1 MQPVDY
7 LLIDDDPAF
16 TTVLRDAL
24 LRRNHTV
31 ITAADGAQTR
41 QLLEKRAARRVILDL
56 RLEQESG
63 LKLIS
68 ELKSRHPEME
78 IVVLT
83 GYSSIATAVEAIRL
97 GARNYICKPADT
109 DEIIAAFA
117 STPTGDTPLQPNP
130 PSVQRLEWEHI
141 QSVLNQH
148 SGNISASARSL
159 GMHRR
164 TLQRKLQKNPVKN

>member
-1 MQPVDY
+1 MQSLDY
-7 LLIDDDPAF
+7 LIIDDDPEF
-16 TTVLRDAL
+16 TAVLRDAL
-24 LRRNHTV
+24 LRRKHTV
-31 ITAADGAQTR
+31 ITAADAGHAR
-41 QLLEKRAARRVILDL
+41 QLLESRSVQRIILDL
-56 RLEQESG
+56 KLEQESG
-63 LKLIS
+63 LKLIP
-68 ELKSRHPEME
+68 ELKARYPETE

-117 STPTGDTPLQPNP
+117 STPTGNMPLQPNP

-164 TLQRKLQKNPVKN
+164 TLQRKLRKYPAKH

>member
-1 MQPVDY
+1 MQSIDY
-7 LLIDDDPAF
+7 LIIDDDAAF
-16 TTVLRDAL
+16 TAVLRDAL
-24 LRRNHTV
+24 MRRTHTV
-31 ITAADGAQTR
+31 MTAADGVQAR
-41 QLLEKRAARRVILDL
+41 LVLEKRMVRRVILDL

-68 ELKSRHPEME
+68 ELKSRHPETE
-78 IVVLT
+78 IVILT

-164 TLQRKLQKNPVKN
+164 TLQRKLRKYPVKN

>member
-7 LLIDDDPAF
+7 LVIDDDPAF
-16 TTVLRDAL
+16 TAVLRDAL
-24 LRRNHTV
+24 LRRNHSV
-31 ITAADGAQTR
+31 MTAADGAQTR
-41 QLLEKRAARRVILDL
+41 LLLEKRAARRVILDL

-68 ELKSRHPEME
+68 ELKSRLPEME

-164 TLQRKLQKNPVKN
+164 TLQRKLQKYPVKN